1 MGVPIWIIAVA
12 FGILI
17 SAYMAIKSSREDRKQ
32 EMEIIEREGSVYIE
46 RMEDEKARRQGSLGT

>member
-46 RMEDEKARRQGSLGT
+46 RMEDEKARRQGSLGI

>member
-12 FGILI
+12 FGILV

-46 RMEDEKARRQGSLGT
+46 RMEDEKARRQGSLGI